1 MTEKFAHKKNVC
13 NKFGS
18 RMVQADIGKQ
28 HTIVG
33 FDIRIPQCSV
43 HCLSRHN
50 DTQQNKANKLKP
62 AAFCGTLPVHLA
74 DIY

>member
-1 MTEKFAHKKNVC
+1 MTEKFAHKKYVRS
-13 NKFGS
+13 KFGS
-18 RMVQADIGKQ
+18 RIVQADIGKQ

-50 DTQQNKANKLKP
+50 YTQQNKVNKLKP
-62 AAFCGTLPVHLA
+62 AASCLF
-74 DIY
+74 I